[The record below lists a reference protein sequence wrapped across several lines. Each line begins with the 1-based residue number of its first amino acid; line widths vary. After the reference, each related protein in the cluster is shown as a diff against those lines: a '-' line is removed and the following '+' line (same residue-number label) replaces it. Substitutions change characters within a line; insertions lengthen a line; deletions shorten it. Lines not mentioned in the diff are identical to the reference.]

1 MMTHKIR
8 RLPSHLINQIAAG
21 EVVERPASVVKE
33 LVENAIDANAGHIE
47 ITLHEGGRSFIQ
59 IIDDGDGML
68 PDDMTLAVERHATSK
83 LPSEDLFNIHSLGFR
98 GEALPSIGAVSR
110 LSITSSEKDSS
121 EGWHLKVEGGDVSN
135 PAPAPYRKGT
145 TIEVRDLFYAIP
157 ARLKFL
163 KMPGTEV
170 GHATEVL
177 QRLAM
182 AYPEIAFKLK
192 TENRTV
198 FNYLPK
204 ENQLDRLADIMGQ
217 DFADNALEISAS
229 KDSVTVSGYAGLPTL
244 NRGNAQM
251 QFLFVNG
258 RPVKDK
264 VLAGAVRAAYQDYL
278 ARERHPLLCLFL
290 TVPALAVDVNVHP
303 AKTEVRFR
311 DSGLVRGL
319 LVSALRNALS
329 GMGHHAST
337 TVGEQA
343 LSSFQPNT
351 LPQQRPTSF
360 SHSGHSNPTPTVS
373 WRQQSFGAQSH
384 HHVTEPNPFQPEV
397 RTETFQD
404 EKQELIDYPLGAA
417 CAQVHGTYIVAQ
429 AKDGLVVVDQHAAH
443 ERLVYEKMK
452 EQLSKKGVKT
462 QALLIPEV
470 VNLDEKRLNL
480 VLEKTDELGQLGLV
494 IEPFGSDAV
503 LVREIPDII
512 GQADIISLVKDL
524 ADEIQ
529 EWGTASL
536 LKEKIEEICST
547 MACHGSIRAGR
558 KLTVLEMNQLLRQM
572 EMTNSSGQCNHGR
585 PTYIHLE
592 LKDLEKLFGRR

>member
-1 MMTHKIR
+1 MTQKIR

-33 LVENAIDANAGHIE
+33 LVENSIDAHATHIE
-47 ITLHEGGRSFIQ
+47 VTLHEGGRSFIQ
-59 IIDDGDGML
+59 IIDNGDGMS
-68 PDDMTLAVERHATSK
+68 PADMTLAVERHATSK
-83 LPSEDLFNIHSLGFR
+83 LPAEDLFNIQSLGFR

-110 LSITSSEKDSS
+110 LSVTSSEKDSS
-121 EGWHLKVEGGDVSN
+121 EGWALKVEGGDVSK
-135 PAPAPYRKGT
+135 PSPAPYRKGT

-170 GHATEVL
+170 GHATDVL
-177 QRLAM
+177 QKLAM

-192 TENRTV
+192 TENRTI

-204 ENQLDRLADIMGQ
+204 ESQLDRLADIMGQ
-217 DFADNALEISAS
+217 DFADNALEISS
-229 KDSVTVSGYAGLPTL
+229 TRDSVTVSGYAGLPTL

-264 VLAGAVRAAYQDYL
+264 VLTGAVRAAYQDYL
-278 ARERHPLLCLFL
+278 ARDRHPLLCLFL
-290 TVPALAVDVNVHP
+290 TLPALTVDVNVHP

-319 LVSALRNALS
+319 LVGSLRNALA
-329 GMGHHAST
+329 GMGHQAST
-337 TVGEQA
+337 TVGDQA

-351 LPQQRPTSF
+351 FPQQRPTGF
-360 SHSGHSNPTPTVS
+360 SPSGQNNPSITAS
-373 WRQQSFGAQSH
+373 WKQQSFNTPSH
-384 HHVTEPNPFQPEV
+384 HQVAEPTSFQPEV
-397 RTETFQD
+397 RTETFQEAD
-404 EKQELIDYPLGAA
+404 QELIDYPLGAA
-417 CAQVHGTYIVAQ
+417 CAQIHGTYIIAQ
-429 AKDGLVVVDQHAAH
+429 AKKGLIVVDQHAAH

-452 EQLSKKGVKT
+452 TDLGKNGVKT

-470 VNLDEKRLNL
+470 VTLDEKRLTL
-480 VLEKTDELGQLGLV
+480 LLKKADELGQLGLV
-494 IEPFGSDAV
+494 IEPFGNDAV

>member
-1 MMTHKIR
+1 MSHKIR

-33 LVENAIDANAGHIE
+33 LVENSIDANANHIE
-47 ITLHEGGRSFIQ
+47 VTLHDGGRSFIQ
-59 IIDDGDGML
+59 VIDDGDGMT
-68 PDDMTLAVERHATSK
+68 PDDMQLAIERHATSK
-83 LPSEDLFNIHSLGFR
+83 LNSDDLFNIGSLGFR
-98 GEALPSIGAVSR
+98 GEALPSIGAISR
-110 LSITSSEKDSS
+110 LGIISSEKDSS
-121 EGWHLKVEGGDVSN
+121 EGWRLKVEGGQISKLE
-135 PAPAPYRKGT
+135 PAPYRKGT

-163 KMPGTEV
+163 RMPGTEV
-170 GHATEVL
+170 GHVSDVL
-177 QRLAM
+177 QKLAM

-192 TENRTV
+192 TENRTI

-204 ENQLDRLADIMGQ
+204 DNQLDRLADIMGQ
-217 DFADNALEISAS
+217 DFADNALQISAA
-229 KDSVTVSGYAGLPTL
+229 KDGVQVTGYAGLPTL
-244 NRGNAQM
+244 NRANAQM

-264 VLAGAVRAAYQDYL
+264 LLAGAVRAAYQDYL
-278 ARERHPLLCLFL
+278 ARDRHPLLCLFM
-290 TVPALAVDVNVHP
+290 TVPALSVDVNVHP

-319 LVSALRNALS
+319 LVSSLRSALGN
-329 GMGHHAST
+329 MGHQASS
-337 TVGEQA
+337 TVSDQA
-343 LSSFQPNT
+343 LKSFQPKDFGATPSQNYAKPAAT
-351 LPQQRPTSF
+351 FTPSWKQTSF
-360 SHSGHSNPTPTVS
+360 ATPQPRHTV
-373 WRQQSFGAQSH
+373 QEPASFA
-384 HHVTEPNPFQPEV
+384 PEI
-397 RTETFQD
+397 RTEQESQGD
-404 EKQELIDYPLGAA
+404 EDLTTYPLGAA
-417 CAQVHGTYIVAQ
+417 CAQIHGTYIVAQ

-452 EQLSKKGVKT
+452 EQFGKNGVKT

-470 VNLDEKRLNL
+470 VNLDDKRLKL
-480 VLEKTDELGQLGLV
+480 LLSKTDELAKLGLG
-494 IEPFGSDAV
+494 IEPFGQDAV
-503 LVREIPDII
+503 LIREIPDIL
-512 GQADIISLVKDL
+512 GQTDVTSLIKDL

-529 EWGTASL
+529 EWGTATL
-536 LKEKIEEICST
+536 LKEKIEEICAT
-547 MACHGSIRAGR
+547 MACHGSIRSGR